1 MTTDSTPSMR
11 HFTTEAFGAG
21 DRIAACHDVYGRTIA
36 KIDLQPAASD
46 EIMIKA
52 KLRSLP
58 GLGLVSMA
66 GGLLVRRSLKRAP
79 PA

>member
-36 KIDLQPAASD
+36 KIDLQPA
-46 EIMIKA
+46 
-52 KLRSLP
+52 LR
-58 GLGLVSMA
+58 
-66 GGLLVRRSLKRAP
+66 RALDDLQQ
-79 PA
+79 ARAA